1 MVWIKARSEIMDH
14 VMQDTVRGAG
24 STKRLASNSSE
35 KENHGVNSSGG
46 GHISSFTSTGFEL
59 NNGGSTSNLGVNSN
73 VDNFVAGV
81 LENVGFFDIQTW
93 TGNELLVVQFL
104 II

>member
-1 MVWIKARSEIMDH
+1 MDH

-35 KENHGVNSSGG
+35 KRKTTVLIVSGG

-59 NNGGSTSNLGVNSN
+59 NNGGSTTNLGVNSN
-73 VDNFVAGV
+73 ADNFVAWCFRKAA
-81 LENVGFFDIQTW
+81 GFF
-93 TGNELLVVQFL
+93 
-104 II
+104 